1 MPINF
6 WSLLQIL
13 PVTCNRFSNAL
24 TGNTGT
30 KFRTRTHTGHFTA
43 HSQQLNPLNLLEP
56 SLLGLAQLTLDNL
69 HALDLGRR
77 RRRRQGIYFIDIFP
91 PTSLR
96 SSTATT
102 FAPYKL
108 ELRRCR
114 RFFSRFSKR
123 KSFCWRL
130 GDLQL

>member
-6 WSLLQIL
+6 WSLFQIL

-24 TGNTGT
+24 IGNTEA

-96 SSTATT
+96 SSTAST
-102 FAPYKL
+102 FAPTSWNTVVVVD
-108 ELRRCR
+108 
-114 RFFSRFSKR
+114 FFSVFQNAIAGH
-123 KSFCWRL
+123 RL